1 MAMNNN
7 KHKAMS
13 VLFTTFIIFT
23 LVLMGPANAITIDIS
38 EPSDANQGED
48 VEFTVTVDLDTPDMY
63 LPIAYTTLIFTEP
76 SGDEFECKVYNDG
89 STNCDNIDVT
99 TTFDLTYGQGVQF
112 GYGYGYQPSYGYGYE
127 YTYFGYGYG
136 YGYAGEN
143 GQITYDVTLHLDGDS
158 EIGTYNVKAETYV
171 ASEDSIDSPYSP
183 CEIMLGRY
191 QGYYVLMNQEGSYYD
206 PALDLNE
213 DGTIDLSDI
222 VIFAADHYDDAE
234 LYGRFQ
240 EFMRFEDNQTFDPA
254 LDLNDDGIINLSDIV
269 LFAGNQEEAWCA
281 AQLDLIEE
289 GVERIYISNEVEF
302 TVSSVPEDDP
312 VDPPIGTSG
321 RTSTRSCD
329 DGYERIGGKCV
340 LIEQPEEES
349 TEVEEVIKADD
360 NLNTLAE
367 ETFEEQQGGVFGA
380 ITGAVVG
387 AGESI
392 GLGETTSYLFTLFLL
407 GMIIVGSTRRFR
419 KKPE

>member
-1 MAMNNN
+1 MTMNNN
-7 KHKAMS
+7 KHKALS

-23 LVLMGPANAITIDIS
+23 LVLMGPANAISINID
-38 EPSDANQGED
+38 EPNDANQGED
-48 VEFTVTVDLDTPDMY
+48 VNFQVTVDLDTPDMY
-63 LPIAYTTLIFTEP
+63 LPIAYTTLIFTNP
-76 SGDEFECKVYNDG
+76 DNTQFECKVYNDG
-89 STNCDNIDVT
+89 STNCDNIDVIIT
-99 TTFDLTYGQGVQF
+99 SDLTYGQGNQF

-143 GQITYDVTLHLDGDS
+143 GQISYDVTLHLAGDS
-158 EIGTYNVKAETYV
+158 QIGDYTVKAETYV

-191 QGYYVLMNQEGSYYD
+191 QEYFVLMNQDGSYYD
-206 PALDLNE
+206 EELDLND

-222 VIFAADHYDDAE
+222 VIFAADYSDDAV

-240 EFMRFEDNQTFDPA
+240 EFMRFEGNQTFDPA

-269 LFAGNQEEAWCA
+269 LFAANQDESWCA
-281 AQLDLIEE
+281 AQLDLVEE

-302 TVSSVPEDDP
+302 TVSIIPTEPLQDNP
-312 VDPPIGTSG
+312 GGSG
-321 RTSTRSCD
+321 SSTYCA
-329 DGYERIGGKCV
+329 DGYERINGRCV
-340 LIEQPEEES
+340 LIEQPEEEPTDLEDQTSEDDLETS
-349 TEVEEVIKADD
+349 TGDENKG
-360 NLNTLAE
+360 
-367 ETFEEQQGGVFGA
+367 FFSA

-392 GLGETTSYLFTLFLL
+392 GLGETTSYLFALFLL
-407 GMIIVGSTRRFR
+407 GMIIVGTTRRFR